1 MEKQLPPSP
10 GHGVPEV
17 FLDKFGHQITGC
29 LSGFD
34 RLRFQGTLRLLYKP
48 NSMEAYLATC
58 GVLIKHFK
66 NFAER
71 ITHRIKALA
80 FKTTEEQGRPVQ
92 YLNKN
97 MHSDFGLMH
106 VRVQSWF
113 PFAVQ
118 VCLDG
123 RESLARQM
131 DAAGI

>member
-71 ITHRIKALA
+71 ITNRVKALA

-92 YLNKN
+92 YLNKSGVSKGRN
-97 MHSDFGLMH
+97 QVWVDWALYGGGTVLVVFG
-106 VRVQSWF
+106 
-113 PFAVQ
+113 
-118 VCLDG
+118 
-123 RESLARQM
+123 
-131 DAAGI
+131 AG